1 MTEEKDK
8 KKVISKSYLL
18 EAGVHFGHQTKRWNP
33 KMAEYIYTSRDD
45 IHIIDLDKTV
55 EKLESAYHALF
66 KACENGGKALFVG
79 TKKQAQEASIE
90 EAKRCGSYYV
100 TERWLG
106 GTLTN
111 FKTIRERVGRLS
123 EIEKLESDGKFE
135 LLPKKEVSK
144 LQKEYEKLNKILS
157 GIREMHKLPQALII
171 TDPRIEINAIRE
183 ARKLGIPVFGIVDT
197 NSNPDDVDYVI
208 PANDDAVRAV
218 KVVLGVLANAICE
231 GNSLPLEDYITE
243 EEFTKPKKQ
252 KDANN
257 NKKEEIKV
265 IEKEVKREEIKKS
278 NETEDLEEMK
288 LSDLK
293 TLAKDKGIKGYSS
306 MKKDE
311 LIEALK

>member
-1 MTEEKDK
+1 MTED
-8 KKVISKSYLL
+8 KKVIAKSYLL

-33 KMAEYIYTSRDD
+33 KMAEYIYTARDE
-45 IHIIDLDKTV
+45 IHIINLEKTV
-55 EKLESAYHALF
+55 EKLHEAYAALF

-90 EAKRCGSYYV
+90 EATRCGSYYV

-111 FKTIRERVGRLS
+111 FKTIRERINRLS
-123 EIEKLESDGKFE
+123 EIEKMQNEGKFD

-144 LQKEYEKLNKILS
+144 LQKEYDKLNKILC
-157 GIREMHKLPQALII
+157 GIREMTKLPQALII

-208 PANDDAVRAV
+208 PGNDDAVRAV

-231 GNSLPLEDYITE
+231 GNGLPLEDYVTE
-243 EEFTKPKKQ
+243 EEFAKPRKPKE
-252 KDANN
+252 N

-265 IEKEVKREEIKKS
+265 IEKEVETAEEVVEESIEPEE
-278 NETEDLEEMK
+278 NTDLEDMK
-288 LSDLK
+288 LADLK
-293 TLAKDKGIKGYSS
+293 ALAKDKGVKGYSS

-311 LIEALK
+311 LINALK